1 MLTLNAV
8 SNSRTTLETRRN
20 LDQVYFRKD
29 GYLGYQEQ
37 GKQLANS

>member
-20 LDQVYFRKD
+20 LDRVYFRKD
-29 GYLGYQEQ
+29 GYLDYKRQ

>member
-1 MLTLNAV
+1 MLILNAA

-20 LDQVYFRKD
+20 LDRVYFRQD
-29 GYLGYQEQ
+29 GYQGQ